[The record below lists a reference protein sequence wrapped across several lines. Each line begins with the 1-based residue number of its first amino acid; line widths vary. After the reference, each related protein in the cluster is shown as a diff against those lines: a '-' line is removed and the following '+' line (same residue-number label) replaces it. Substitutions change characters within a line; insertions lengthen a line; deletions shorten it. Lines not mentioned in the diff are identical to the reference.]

1 MTCIRFKF
9 KSSLDYE
16 KVTFD
21 GLQISVADLR
31 QKIMQQKKLGLSD
44 DFTLQIMD
52 AQSKKVYSDDSEM
65 IPRNTSVTIMRV
77 PNQSSHKLPKTQLRD
92 HTLPQ
97 VDACSLLNNN
107 NYVRLCITCCYGN
120 KNVKHSCHL

>member
-52 AQSKKVYSDDSEM
+52 AQSKKGEL
-65 IPRNTSVTIMRV
+65 
-77 PNQSSHKLPKTQLRD
+77 KF
-92 HTLPQ
+92 
-97 VDACSLLNNN
+97 
-107 NYVRLCITCCYGN
+107 
-120 KNVKHSCHL
+120 